1 MTNLMNEQ
9 EFTQL
14 YIDALRETFPD
25 ITINS
30 TAALEVSTTTPDDQ
44 REVKHFLDNCFNEYL
59 SNPNDLNDILDK
71 YLAPLVRIYKPEEAT
86 TITDCIFPT
95 IKDTIYIKKLKSI
108 VPEAEELPMV
118 YEKYNDELYVFYGV
132 DDGDSIGSLSTSDF
146 EELGMSIEALRELAL
161 NNLANTLEI
170 EAQADEHLIFLTAD
184 GNYEASLILL
194 TDIWTKENFPVE
206 GEIVIGVPARDVLVV
221 CGSEDTEGLAKLES
235 VISDIYSGGDH
246 IISDKKFVFRNGK
259 FEVFS

>member
-14 YIDALRETFPD
+14 YIDALREAFPD

-30 TAALEVSTTTPDDQ
+30 TAVLEVSTITPDDQ

-59 SNPNDLNDILDK
+59 TNPNDLNDILDK

-86 TITDCIFPT
+86 AITDCIFPT
-95 IKDTIYIKKLKSI
+95 IKDTTYIKKLKSI
-108 VPEAEELPMV
+108 VPDAEELPMV

-206 GEIVIGVPARDVLVV
+206 GEIIIGVPARDVLVV
-221 CGSEDTEGLAKLES
+221 CGSEDAKGLAQLEWRGS
-235 VISDIYSGGDH
+235 YYQ
-246 IISDKKFVFRNGK
+246 R
-259 FEVFS
+259 